1 MKIRM
6 IKTWSSPQGTFM
18 KNKTYAVSDHQGKDL
33 IQAGA
38 AVLLEPDLRPEPE
51 SETPRVAE
59 TAALDPAPEKAV
71 APLPVKKSIKRPAK
85 KTKSKK

>member
-1 MKIRM
+1 MAGKSY
-6 IKTWSSPQGTFM
+6 T
-18 KNKTYAVSDHQGKDL
+18 VSGHQGQEL

-38 AVLLEPDLRPEPE
+38 AVVLEPDPKSKPEPE
-51 SETPRVAE
+51 VSRVAE

-71 APLPVKKSIKRPAK
+71 VPPPVKKSVKRPAK

>member
-1 MKIRM
+1 
-6 IKTWSSPQGTFM
+6 M
-18 KNKTYAVSDHQGKDL
+18 KNKTYAVSGHQGKDL

-38 AVLLEPDLRPEPE
+38 AVLLEPDPKPKPEPE
-51 SETPRVAE
+51 ASRGVQPPF
-59 TAALDPAPEKAV
+59 LDPAPEKAV